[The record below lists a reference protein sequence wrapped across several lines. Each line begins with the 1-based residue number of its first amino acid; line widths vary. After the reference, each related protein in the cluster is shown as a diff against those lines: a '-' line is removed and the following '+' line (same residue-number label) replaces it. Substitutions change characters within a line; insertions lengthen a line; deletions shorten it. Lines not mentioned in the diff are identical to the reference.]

1 MSDYNPND
9 LKSTLVYIKDRFG
22 LEIFINQGRLTAVFS
37 DLAPKLKKERNMV
50 DRMSRIGIIKDFALY
65 SGNSITDQKRIM
77 SKAMEELTQ
86 SEFIR
91 SDIAT
96 YYLEVLA
103 DVFDWEIRI
112 DIPKEAPVAA
122 AGIAIAKKANKSVLT
137 SKEPLDAPFDDNSFS
152 TKKLKAAPVKKDSSN
167 AAAFKESPT
176 LLLDND
182 PYTIIPYSSNVD
194 INEHRIYVPV
204 EKYDK
209 YKDVMTKDSV
219 IVQETKGN
227 KRKKIRVSKGSYV
240 GITRSE
246 SGRSIKQPNSR
257 SIKEITGAPNKKE
270 NSDTKGLKEPTD
282 IVLGDDPY
290 TIFPLWT

>member
-9 LKSTLVYIKDRFG
+9 LKSTLVCIKDRFG

-182 PYTIIPYSSNVD
+182 PYTIIPYSSKLKTPNDFHNMYLYVNEEGTATTLISVYVD

-219 IVQETKGN
+219 IVQETNGN
-227 KRKKIRVSKGSYV
+227 KRNRIKVVEQRKGMKSFLR
-240 GITRSE
+240 RS
-246 SGRSIKQPNSR
+246 SLI
-257 SIKEITGAPNKKE
+257 
-270 NSDTKGLKEPTD
+270 
-282 IVLGDDPY
+282 
-290 TIFPLWT
+290 W